1 MNLWTLRGK
10 WEGDTR
16 KWVSQGGEVQLTLL
30 SYKLL
35 LILQLDLDVEEVLA
49 LVVLQVDL
57 LLDCQPPNLL
67 GAII

>member
-1 MNLWTLRGK
+1 M
-10 WEGDTR
+10 
-16 KWVSQGGEVQLTLL
+16 SQGGEVQLTLL

-49 LVVLQVDL
+49 LVVHQVDL
-57 LLDCQPPNLL
+57 LLDCQLTNLL

>member
-1 MNLWTLRGK
+1 MT
-10 WEGDTR
+10 
-16 KWVSQGGEVQLTLL
+16 QGGEVQLTLL

-57 LLDCQPPNLL
+57 LLDCQLPNLL